1 MIKSKSFSVFVLVAF
16 ITFAFVPVCTFGNEA
31 IADATDFS
39 VIAGNFSFLNVTDA
53 CTASYVR
60 TDAAEMPDSE
70 KSVTIYADSVYN
82 SSGTPPKKNPDISG
96 TQTTK
101 RKSIETI
108 EYKKVPID
116 DAYSRDILQDINV
129 SDSALEAFSRFGVWL
144 EKEGIDAEAENINI
158 MYIDDDLRNID
169 GYWVFASRPES
180 REHYTDIIRDAK
192 TKDNSAD
199 ETVAFLNEFDQKY
212 PVKSAVCS
220 FIQT

>member
-1 MIKSKSFSVFVLVAF
+1 M
-16 ITFAFVPVCTFGNEA
+16 
-31 IADATDFS
+31 
-39 VIAGNFSFLNVTDA
+39 
-53 CTASYVR
+53 
-60 TDAAEMPDSE
+60 
-70 KSVTIYADSVYN
+70 
-82 SSGTPPKKNPDISG
+82 
-96 TQTTK
+96 
-101 RKSIETI
+101 
-108 EYKKVPID
+108 
-116 DAYSRDILQDINV
+116 

-199 ETVAFLNEFDQKY
+199 EMIAFLNEFDQKY